1 MTENTNYERMKKIIA
16 QLLAK
21 AKSTDNEHEAAAFIA
36 KAEDLLEQY
45 QIDLSDLGD
54 ESDKVRQHNGLDA
67 DGKWVASWHRHVY
80 RALGQY
86 YGCKSIKV
94 YTAKGYRQE
103 LVGRES
109 AIVTTDLMFVFI
121 KGECNRLGR
130 ELKAAGGAPTDA
142 NGARLVGNALVARIF
157 KLIADRAERDFDA
170 PKTKAAQNAL
180 IVLDQV
186 IALFDQLYT
195 NQSNGKMASTKTSA
209 TAKELA
215 GTIGLHRQ
223 ADHVQTLKLG
233 AK

>member
-1 MTENTNYERMKKIIA
+1 MSENTNYERIKKIIA

-36 KAEDLLEQY
+36 KAEDMLEQY
-45 QIDLSDLGD
+45 QIDLSELGD
-54 ESDKVRQHNGLDA
+54 DSDKVRSHSGLDA

-94 YTAKGYRQE
+94 HTAKGYRQE

-130 ELKAAGGAPTDA
+130 QMKLDGGAPTDA

-157 KLIADRAERDFDA
+157 KLIRNREKRDLDA
-170 PKTKAAQNAL
+170 PKTKAAQNSL

-186 IALFDQLYT
+186 VALYEQLHPDAT
-195 NQSNGKMASTKTSA
+195 NSRAAKTST
-209 TAKELA
+209 TASARELA
-215 GTIGLHRQ
+215 EGIGLHRQ
-223 ADHVQTLKLG
+223 AGHVQTRKLG
-233 AK
+233 HG

>member
-45 QIDLSDLGD
+45 QIDLSELGD
-54 ESDKVRQHNGLDA
+54 ESDKVRQHSGLDA
-67 DGKWVASWHRHVY
+67 DGKWVASWHRHRY

-94 YTAKGYRQE
+94 HTAKGYRQE

-130 ELKAAGGAPTDA
+130 QLKADGGAPTDA
-142 NGARLVGNALVARIF
+142 NGARLVGNALVHRIF
-157 KLIADRAERDFDA
+157 KLIRDREQRDLDK
-170 PKTKAAQNAL
+170 PQTAAAKNSL

-186 IALFDQLYT
+186 VALFDQLYKNT
-195 NQSNGKMASTKTSA
+195 STGKMAKTATTMSA
-209 TAKELA
+209 REMAE
-215 GTIGLHRQ
+215 GIGLHRQ
-223 ADHVQTLKLG
+223 AGHTQTLKL
-233 AK
+233 A

>member
-1 MTENTNYERMKKIIA
+1 MTENANYERMKKIIA

-45 QIDLSDLGD
+45 QIDLSELGD
-54 ESDKVRQHNGLDA
+54 ESDKVRSHTGLDA

-94 YTAKGYRQE
+94 HTAKGYRQE

-130 ELKAAGGAPTDA
+130 ELKANGGAPTDA

-157 KLIADRAERDFDA
+157 KLIREREERDLDA
-170 PKTKAAQNAL
+170 PQTAAAKNSL

-186 IALFDQLYT
+186 VALFEQLHPDMKM
-195 NQSNGKMASTKTSA
+195 GKMSGTKTTAS
-209 TAKELA
+209 AKELA
-215 GTIGLHRQ
+215 GSIGLHRQ
-223 ADHVQTLKLG
+223 AGHVQTLKLS
-233 AK
+233 